1 MRHFLRPMT
10 AVEDVSGDG
19 RRPTVRTG
27 VGGWDVALSIVVAF
41 NFAVAQP
48 ILDLTGKF
56 PQFFL
61 ARRSPRIDLVLLAFG
76 LAIAI
81 PGVVALVVWG
91 VRTVSRRLG
100 AGLHVIVVGGL
111 IGSLAMQLLE
121 RMPGLENAATLVLVG
136 GAVVLT
142 GGLVVLFYR
151 SAGVRSFVRLAA
163 VSAILLPALFLF
175 SSPASKLVI
184 RQSAAIS
191 GSTVIRNP
199 VPVVMLIVDELPVAS
214 LMNADGAIDAAMFPN
229 FARLAGRST
238 WFRNA
243 TAVHD
248 FTEIAVP
255 AILTGSYGDKRKLPI
270 ATHYPQ
276 NVFTLLGGAYDVHA
290 SEAFTQLCPLSICT
304 ASPKPAPPFWPRWRS
319 MISDLRIV
327 YEHVVAP
334 PSFEASLPSID
345 QTWSNFGGPAGK
357 PASQAPNADGGKI
370 ELSEDPLGDLRAFT
384 RSITASSR
392 PAFWFAHV
400 EVPHAPWRY
409 LPSGQEYPQRS
420 PIPGR
425 TGQVWGDDEWLLAQ
439 AYQRHLLQT
448 AAVDRELGAL
458 LDKLSTTGLLDRA
471 LVVVTADHGVSF
483 RSGSDLRVIRSE
495 TTGEIAAVPMFVKL
509 PGQTSGAVNDRP
521 VQTFDL
527 VPTIADVLEIEG
539 MYATDGVSV
548 FSHGPALT
556 ERLMRSM
563 RGHRIPLG
571 VDGDDV
577 ASVVRRKLRLFGESG
592 GLERLYTITPG
603 PYGGLL
609 GTSVPAATSA
619 APGSAVVDSASA
631 YGRFDPAAGVVRCL
645 VTGTLRG
652 VSGAQPVVAVTVRG
666 RVVAVTRAFIRGG
679 RTRFHAMVP
688 LDAFREGGN
697 DLAVYLVDDRSGS
710 VTLRRIPT
718 GV

>member
-1 MRHFLRPMT
+1 M
-10 AVEDVSGDG
+10 
-19 RRPTVRTG
+19 
-27 VGGWDVALSIVVAF
+27 
-41 NFAVAQP
+41 
-48 ILDLTGKF
+48 
-56 PQFFL
+56 
-61 ARRSPRIDLVLLAFG
+61 
-76 LAIAI
+76 I
-81 PGVVALVVWG
+81 PAVVALVVWA
-91 VRTVSRRLG
+91 VRSASRRLG
-100 AGLHVIVVGGL
+100 TGLHVLVVGGL
-111 IGSLAMQLLE
+111 TASLAMQLLE
-121 RMPGLENAATLVLVG
+121 RMPGLKTAAAPVLATAAIVVAG
-136 GAVVLT
+136 GVIA
-142 GGLVVLFYR
+142 LFYR
-151 SAGVRSFVRLAA
+151 AAGVRSFVRLAA

-191 GSTVIRNP
+191 GSTVIGDP
-199 VPVVMLIVDELPVAS
+199 VPVVMLVVDELPVAS
-214 LMNADGAIDAAMFPN
+214 LMNGGGGIDAAMFPN
-229 FARLAGRST
+229 FARLAARST

-270 ATHYPQ
+270 ASHYPQ

-304 ASPKPAPPFWPRWRS
+304 ASPKPAPAFWPRWRS

-334 PSFEASLPSID
+334 PSFEDRLPSID
-345 QTWSNFGGPAGK
+345 QTWSNFGGAGGN
-357 PASQAPNADGGKI
+357 PASQAPDADGGTI

-384 RSITASSR
+384 RSITAPSR

-425 TGQVWGDDEWLLAQ
+425 TGQVWGDDEWLLTQ

-458 LDKLSTTGLLDRA
+458 LDKLETTGLFDRA
-471 LVVVTADHGVSF
+471 LVVITADHGVSF
-483 RSGSDLRVIRSE
+483 RSGSDLRVIRAE

-509 PGQTSGAVNDRP
+509 PGQTAGAVNDRP

-548 FSHGPALT
+548 FSDAPPESG
-556 ERLMRSM
+556 RLMRSM
-563 RGHRIPLG
+563 RGHRVPLG
-571 VDGDDV
+571 VDGEAKSRRSCT
-577 ASVVRRKLRLFGESG
+577 ASSELFGEAG
-592 GLERLYTITPG
+592 GLERLFAITPG
-603 PYGGLL
+603 PYAGPARDESR
-609 GTSVPAATSA
+609 TARPRRPAA
-619 APGSAVVDSASA
+619 P
-631 YGRFDPAAGVVRCL
+631 
-645 VTGTLRG
+645 
-652 VSGAQPVVAVTVRG
+652 
-666 RVVAVTRAFIRGG
+666 
-679 RTRFHAMVP
+679 
-688 LDAFREGGN
+688 
-697 DLAVYLVDDRSGS
+697 
-710 VTLRRIPT
+710 
-718 GV
+718 

>member
-1 MRHFLRPMT
+1 MT

-61 ARRSPRIDLVLLAFG
+61 ARRAPRIDLVLLAFG
-76 LAIAI
+76 LAVAI
-81 PGVVALVVWG
+81 PAAGAL
-91 VRTVSRRLG
+91 
-100 AGLHVIVVGGL
+100 AVGGL
-111 IGSLAMQLLE
+111 HAVSKRLGTGLHMIVIGGLTASLAMQVLE
-121 RMPGLENAATLVLVG
+121 RLPGFETAATWLLV
-136 GAVVLT
+136 T
-142 GGLVVLFYR
+142 GSLVVAVGFVLLFYR
-151 SAGVRSFVRLAA
+151 SPGVRSFVRLAA

-191 GSTVIRNP
+191 GSSVIRNP
-199 VPVVMLIVDELPVAS
+199 VPVVMLVVDELPVAS
-214 LMNADGAIDAAMFPN
+214 LMNASGGIDAAMFPS
-229 FARLAGRST
+229 FARLAERST

-248 FTEIAVP
+248 FTEIALP
-255 AILTGSYGDKRKLPI
+255 AILTGSYADKRKLPI
-270 ATHYPQ
+270 ASHYPQ

-304 ASPKPAPPFWPRWRS
+304 ASPKPAPAFWPRWRS

-334 PSFEASLPSID
+334 PSFEDSLPSID
-345 QTWSNFGGPAGK
+345 QTWSNFGGPGGK
-357 PASQAPNADGGKI
+357 PASEAPDADGGKI
-370 ELSEDPLGDLRAFT
+370 DLSADPLGELRAFT
-384 RSITASSR
+384 RSITASPR

-425 TGQVWGDDEWLLAQ
+425 VGQVWGDDEWLLAQ
-439 AYQRHLLQT
+439 AYQRHLMQT

-458 LDKLSTTGLLDRA
+458 LEKLEATGLFDRA
-471 LVVVTADHGVSF
+471 LVVVTAAHGVSF
-483 RSGSDLRVIRSE
+483 RSGSDLRVIRGE
-495 TTGEIAAVPMFVKL
+495 TAGEIAAVPMFFKL
-509 PGQTSGAVNDRP
+509 PGQRAGRIDDRP
-521 VQTFDL
+521 VQTFDV
-527 VPTIADVLEIEG
+527 VPTIADVLDVEG
-539 MYATDGVSV
+539 MHPTDGVSV
-548 FSHGPALT
+548 FADGPTRT
-556 ERLMRSM
+556 ERVIRSM
-563 RGHRIPLG
+563 RGHRVVVG
-571 VDGDDV
+571 AGGEDV
-577 ASVVRRKLRLFGESG
+577 LAIVRRKIRLFGEAG

-603 PYGGLL
+603 PYAELL
-609 GTSVPAATSA
+609 GTSVPDRMSAVRGNVTIDSA
-619 APGSAVVDSASA
+619 AS
-631 YGRFDPAAGVVRCL
+631 YERFDPAAGVVRSL
-645 VTGTLRG
+645 VMGSLRG
-652 VSGAQPVVAVTVRG
+652 VSGTQPVLAVTVRG
-666 RVVAVTRAFIRGG
+666 RVVAVTRAFVRDG

-688 LDAFREGGN
+688 LDAFRKGEN
-697 DLAVYLVDDRSGS
+697 DVGVYLVDDRSGS
-710 VTLRRIPT
+710 VTLRRIGT

>member
-1 MRHFLRPMT
+1 MT
-10 AVEDVSGDG
+10 AVEDVPGDG
-19 RRPTVRTG
+19 RRPG

-76 LAIAI
+76 LAIGI
-81 PGVVALVVWG
+81 PAVVATVVWG
-91 VRTVSRRLG
+91 VRSVSRRVG

-111 IGSLAMQLLE
+111 TASLAMQLLE
-121 RMPGLENAATLVLVG
+121 RMPGLENAATPVLVG
-136 GAVVLT
+136 AAVVLAVV
-142 GGLVVLFYR
+142 LVVLFYR
-151 SAGVRSFVRLAA
+151 STGVRSAVRLAA

-184 RQSAAIS
+184 RQAAAIS
-191 GSTVIRNP
+191 GSSVIRNP
-199 VPVVMLIVDELPVAS
+199 VPVVMLVADELPVAS
-214 LMNADGAIDAAMFPN
+214 LMNAGGGIDAAMFPN
-229 FARLAGRST
+229 FARLASRST

-255 AILTGSYGDKRKLPI
+255 AILTGHYGDKRKLPI

-304 ASPKPAPPFWPRWRS
+304 VSPQPAPAFWPRWRS

-334 PSFEASLPSID
+334 PSFEDRLPSID
-345 QTWSNFGGPAGK
+345 QTWSNFGGAGGK
-357 PASQAPNADGGKI
+357 PASQAPDPDGGKI
-370 ELSEDPLGDLRAFT
+370 ALSQDPLGDLRAFT
-384 RSITASSR
+384 RSITASST

-425 TGQVWGDDEWLLAQ
+425 TGQVWGDDGWLLAQ

-458 LDKLSTTGLLDRA
+458 LDKLETTGLLDRA

-483 RSGSDLRVIRSE
+483 RSGSDLRVIRAE

-539 MYATDGVSV
+539 MYPTDGISV
-548 FSHGPALT
+548 FSDGPALT
-556 ERLMRSM
+556 ERVMRSM

-577 ASVVRRKLRLFGESG
+577 SPIVREKLRLFGETG
-592 GLERLYTITPG
+592 GLERLYAITPG
-603 PYGGLL
+603 PYAGLL
-609 GTSVPAATSA
+609 GTIVPAGTSA
-619 APGSAVVDSASA
+619 APGSAAIGAAAS
-631 YGRFDPAAGVVRCL
+631 YGRFDPSAGVVRSL

-652 VSGAQPVVAVTVRG
+652 VSGTQPVVAISLQG
-666 RVVAVTRAFIRGG
+666 RVVAVTRAFVRGG
-679 RTRFHAMVP
+679 QTRFHAMVP
-688 LDAFREGGN
+688 PDAFRKGANEIQ
-697 DLAVYLVDDRSGS
+697 VYLVDDRSGS
-710 VTLRRIPT
+710 VTLRRIPA

>member
-1 MRHFLRPMT
+1 MT
-10 AVEDVSGDG
+10 AVEDVPGDG
-19 RRPTVRTG
+19 RRPG

-76 LAIAI
+76 LAIGI
-81 PGVVALVVWG
+81 PVIVALVVWA
-91 VRTVSRRLG
+91 VRSATRRLG
-100 AGLHVIVVGGL
+100 TGLHVLVVGGL
-111 IGSLAMQLLE
+111 TASLAMQLLE
-121 RMPGLENAATLVLVG
+121 RVPGLEDAATPVLAGGALVLAG
-136 GAVVLT
+136 GIVVF
-142 GGLVVLFYR
+142 FYR
-151 SAGVRSFVRLAA
+151 STGVRSFVRLAA

-191 GSTVIRNP
+191 GSSVIRNP
-199 VPVVMLIVDELPVAS
+199 VPVVMLVVDELPVAS
-214 LMNADGAIDAAMFPN
+214 LMNGGGGIDAAMFPN
-229 FARLAGRST
+229 FARLAARST

-304 ASPKPAPPFWPRWRS
+304 ASPKPAPAFWLRWRS

-334 PSFEASLPSID
+334 PSFEDRLPSID
-345 QTWSNFGGPAGK
+345 QTWSNFGGAGGK
-357 PASQAPNADGGKI
+357 PASQAPDADGGKI
-370 ELSEDPLGDLRAFT
+370 ELSEDPLGDLRTFT
-384 RSITASSR
+384 RSITASAR
-392 PAFWFAHV
+392 TAFWFAHV

-425 TGQVWGDDEWLLAQ
+425 TGQVWGDDEWLLTQ

-458 LDKLSTTGLLDRA
+458 LDKLETTGLFDRA

-483 RSGSDLRVIRSE
+483 RSGSDLRVIRAE
-495 TTGEIAAVPMFVKL
+495 TAGEIATVPMFVKL
-509 PGQTSGAVNDRP
+509 PGQTAGAVNDRP

-548 FSHGPALT
+548 FSDAPPLG

-563 RGHRIPLG
+563 RGHRVPLG
-571 VDGDDV
+571 VDDNDV
-577 ASVVRRKLRLFGESG
+577 ASIVRRKLRLFREAG
-592 GLERLYTITPG
+592 GLERLYAITPG
-603 PYGGLL
+603 PYTGLL
-609 GTSVPAATSA
+609 GTNVPDGTSA
-619 APGSAVVDSASA
+619 SPGSAVIDSASS
-631 YGRFDPAAGVVRCL
+631 YGRFDPAADVVRCL

-652 VSGAQPVVAVTVRG
+652 VSGTQPVVAVSVRG
-666 RVVAVTRAFIRGG
+666 RIVAVTRAFLRGG
-679 RTRFHAMVP
+679 QTRFYAMVP
-688 LDAFREGGN
+688 PDAFRKGAN

-710 VTLRRIPT
+710 VTLRRILT